1 MCVTELACLTYIV
14 IFFTNDSSAL
24 LPCYVRRLSYCLLP
38 TNMLKCGAI
47 PLENIVM
54 KKLIQSVKG
63 TREFYPEEMALRNYL
78 YDKVRSASQTFGYQE
93 WDAPFIEAIDLYA
106 AKSGEELVKKQSFTF
121 EDRGGELVTL
131 RPELTP
137 SLARMIAAK
146 QGELNFPVRWWSFG
160 PFWRYEQPQKGRS
173 REFFQWN
180 VDLLGVNSPEADA
193 ELIAMGATF
202 LRSVGLSPELAL
214 IYVNNRRLMDSEF
227 DALGITQEKRL
238 DVSNLVD
245 RRTKMDPAKWD
256 AYALELGIT
265 QKQLDGLKD
274 ILGNLDLWKKSDEL
288 TRLFAALEALGVK
301 DYVRFDPN
309 IMRGLLYY
317 TGTVF
322 EAFDV
327 SGSLKRA
334 IFGGGR
340 YDNLLADVG
349 GQPLSGVGFA
359 MGDVVI
365 GIILQEAGLVPEFE
379 PSPAQVLVTV
389 FDEKLWMQSFSLASE
404 LRNAGLKV
412 MVYPEPAK
420 LPRQFK
426 FADKMKM
433 KVVVTIGPDEAE
445 KGLAAV
451 KNLSNGEQ
459 VIVTR
464 EAVADEVRKIL

>member
-1 MCVTELACLTYIV
+1 MA
-14 IFFTNDSSAL
+14 N
-24 LPCYVRRLSYCLLP
+24 
-38 TNMLKCGAI
+38 K
-47 PLENIVM
+47 
-54 KKLIQSVKG
+54 IQAVKG
-63 TREFYPEEMALRNYL
+63 TREFYPEQMALRNFI
-78 YDKVRSASQTFGYQE
+78 YDKVRSASQVFGYQE
-93 WDAPFIEAIDLYA
+93 WDAPFIETIDLYA

-121 EDRGGELVTL
+121 EDRGGDFVTL

-146 QGELNFPVRWWSFG
+146 QNELTYPVRWWSFG
-160 PFWRYEQPQKGRS
+160 PFWRYEQPQRGRT

-180 VDLLGVNSPEADA
+180 IDMLGVNSPEADA
-193 ELIAMGATF
+193 ELIAVGATF
-202 LRSVGLSPELAL
+202 LRSVGLSPERAL

-227 DALGITQEKRL
+227 DALGISEEKRH

-245 RRTKMDPAKWD
+245 RRTKMEPAKWD
-256 AYALELGIT
+256 AYAIDLGLSQT
-265 QKQLDGLKD
+265 QLDGLKS
-274 ILGNLDLWKKSDEL
+274 ILGNFDLWKKSDEL
-288 TRLFAALEALGVK
+288 TRLFAALEVLGVK
-301 DYVRFDPN
+301 EYVKFDPN

-327 SGSLKRA
+327 TGSLKRA

-365 GIILQEAGLVPEFE
+365 GIILQEAGLVPEFI

-389 FDEKLWMQSFSLASE
+389 FDEKLWMQSFALAAE
-404 LRNAGLKV
+404 LRAAGLNV
-412 MVYPEPAK
+412 MVSPEPTK
-420 LPRQFK
+420 LPKQFK

-433 KVVVTIGPDEAE
+433 KAVLVLGPDEVE
-445 KGLAAV
+445 KGLVVV
-451 KNLSNGEQ
+451 KNLLNGEQ
-459 VIVTR
+459 AQIKR
-464 EAVADEVRKIL
+464 EAVLESVREILGSA

>member
-1 MCVTELACLTYIV
+1 
-14 IFFTNDSSAL
+14 
-24 LPCYVRRLSYCLLP
+24 
-38 TNMLKCGAI
+38 
-47 PLENIVM
+47 M
-54 KKLIQSVKG
+54 KSTIQSVKG
-63 TREFYPEEMALRNYL
+63 TREFYPEQMALRNFIYG
-78 YDKVRSASQTFGYQE
+78 KVRSAAQAFGYQE
-93 WDAPFIEAIDLYA
+93 WDAPFIETIDLYA

-121 EDRGGELVTL
+121 EDRGGDLVTL

-146 QGELNFPVRWWSFG
+146 QGELVFPVRWWSFG
-160 PFWRYEQPQKGRS
+160 PFWRYEQPQKGRT

-180 VDLLGVNSPEADA
+180 VDMLGVNSPEADA
-193 ELIAMGATF
+193 ELIAVGATF
-202 LRSVGLSPELAL
+202 LRSVGLSPERAL

-227 DALGITQEKRL
+227 DALEIPLEKRL

-245 RRTKMDPAKWD
+245 RRTKMESAKWD
-256 AYALELGIT
+256 AYALDLGLN
-265 QKQLDGLKD
+265 QKQLDGFMD
-274 ILGNLDLWKKSDEL
+274 ILGNFELWKKSDEL
-288 TRLFAALEALGVK
+288 VRLFAALEALGVK
-301 DYVRFDPN
+301 DYVKFDPN

-327 SGSLKRA
+327 TGSLKRA

-365 GIILQEAGLVPEFE
+365 GIILQEAGLVPEFN

-389 FDEKLWMQSFSLASE
+389 FDEKLWMQSIALAAE
-404 LRNAGLKV
+404 LRESGLSV
-412 MVYPEPAK
+412 MVFPEPMK
-420 LPRQFK
+420 LPKQFK

-433 KVVVTIGPDEAE
+433 KAALVLGPDEVE
-445 KGLAAV
+445 KGLVVV
-451 KNLSNGEQ
+451 KNLGNGEQ
-459 VIVTR
+459 VQVQR
-464 EAVADEVRKIL
+464 EAVLSAIQKIL

>member
-1 MCVTELACLTYIV
+1 MA
-14 IFFTNDSSAL
+14 N
-24 LPCYVRRLSYCLLP
+24 
-38 TNMLKCGAI
+38 K
-47 PLENIVM
+47 
-54 KKLIQSVKG
+54 IQAVKG
-63 TREFYPEEMALRNYL
+63 TREFYPEQMALRNFI
-78 YDKVRSASQTFGYQE
+78 YDKVRSASQVFGYQE
-93 WDAPFIEAIDLYA
+93 WDAPFIETIDLYA

-121 EDRGGELVTL
+121 EDRGGDFVTL

-146 QGELNFPVRWWSFG
+146 QNELTYPVRWWSFG
-160 PFWRYEQPQKGRS
+160 PFWRYEQPQRGRT

-180 VDLLGVNSPEADA
+180 IDMLGVNSPEADA
-193 ELIAMGATF
+193 ELIAVGATF
-202 LRSVGLSPELAL
+202 LRSVGLSPERAL

-227 DALGITQEKRL
+227 DALGISEEKRL

-245 RRTKMDPAKWD
+245 RRTKMEPAKWD
-256 AYALELGIT
+256 AYAIDLGLSQT
-265 QKQLDGLKD
+265 QLDGLKS
-274 ILGNLDLWKKSDEL
+274 ILGNFDLWKKSDEL
-288 TRLFAALEALGVK
+288 TRLFAALEVLGVK
-301 DYVRFDPN
+301 EYVKFDPN

-327 SGSLKRA
+327 TGSLKRA

-365 GIILQEAGLVPEFE
+365 GIILQEAGLVPEFI

-389 FDEKLWMQSFSLASE
+389 FDEKLWMQSFALAAE
-404 LRNAGLKV
+404 LRAAGLNM
-412 MVYPEPAK
+412 MVSPEPTK
-420 LPRQFK
+420 LPKQFK

-433 KVVVTIGPDEAE
+433 KAVLVLGPDEVE
-445 KGLAAV
+445 KGLVVV
-451 KNLSNGEQ
+451 KNLLNGEQ
-459 VIVTR
+459 AQIKR
-464 EAVADEVRKIL
+464 EAVLESVREILGSA